1 MKSDKQKASNLR
13 VVGAEFA
20 AVLPDDLK
28 PWYRQGHLLRLN
40 FCILSL
46 SLLSSAN
53 GFDSSLMS
61 GLLALSQWNEFMNQ
75 PAGAWLGFINVI
87 YWAAVGIGAPTA
99 GWAATRFGRKP
110 TLHAAL
116 VFVAISTALHA
127 AAQNE
132 AMFIVGRLILGF
144 ATAIYGNAA
153 PMLIT
158 EIAYPTH
165 RSVASGLY
173 TCGFYVGS
181 IISAWAIFGTRD
193 YGSSM
198 SWRLPCIF
206 HMLCPLAAMPGS
218 LMCSESPRWLISIDQ
233 TEEARVILAKIHA
246 GGDATSPLVQY
257 EFAEIQA
264 TIAAESA
271 THEAASYAEM
281 LSTRS
286 NRWRTFITITL
297 GFFAQWTGNG
307 VVSYDLP
314 LVLDTVGITSVKD
327 QTLISGCLQIW
338 NFIFSVA
345 ASLLIDRLGRRML
358 YISSFFIMFIGF
370 ATIIGLSGSFA
381 STGAS
386 ATGLAV
392 IPFLF
397 IYFAGYDISLTPLLL
412 AYPVE
417 IWPYRLRGRGLS
429 LVWISTVLAIIFN
442 VFVNPIALAA
452 IGWKYYFV
460 FTAIILAYGA
470 VSYFFYPET
479 CGHTLEQMA
488 VVFGDQEDTHTDN
501 YMFDKKVTVGV
512 EKAGKEEIEE

>member
-1 MKSDKQKASNLR
+1 MKSDKQNASNLR
-13 VVGAEFA
+13 VVGAELA
-20 AVLPDDLK
+20 AVLPDDPK
-28 PWYRQGHLLRLN
+28 PWYRQGHLLKLN

-53 GFDSSLMS
+53 GFDGSLMN
-61 GLLALSQWNEFMNQ
+61 GLLALSQWNDFMNQ
-75 PAGAWLGFINVI
+75 PTGAWLGFINVV
-87 YWAAVGIGAPTA
+87 YWIAVGIGAPIA

-110 TLHAAL
+110 TLHWAL
-116 VFVAISTALHA
+116 IFVVISSAPQA
-127 AAQNE
+127 AAQNV
-132 AMFIVGRLILGF
+132 AMFIVGRFVLGF

-153 PMLIT
+153 PMLIA

-165 RSVASGLY
+165 RSIASALY
-173 TCGFYVGS
+173 TCGFYIGS
-181 IISAWAIFGTRD
+181 IISAWAVFGTRD

-198 SWRLPCIF
+198 AWRLPCILQ
-206 HMLCPLAAMPGS
+206 MLCPLAAMPG
-218 LMCSESPRWLISIDQ
+218 LLLCSESPRWLISVDR
-233 TEEARVILAKIHA
+233 TEEARAILIKIHA
-246 GGDATSPLVQY
+246 GGNVTSPLVQY
-257 EFAEIQA
+257 EFAEIQS

-271 THEAASYAEM
+271 SHDTASYAEM

-286 NRWRTFITITL
+286 NRWRTFITVTL

-307 VVSYDLP
+307 VVSYYLA

-327 QTLISGCLQIW
+327 QTLVSGCLQIW
-338 NFIFSVA
+338 NFLFSVA

-370 ATIIGLSGSFA
+370 AIITGLSGSFA
-381 STGAS
+381 STSAS
-386 ATGLAV
+386 GTGLAV

-429 LVWISTVLAIIFN
+429 LVWISTTLAIIFN

-460 FTAIILAYGA
+460 FMVIILAYGA
-470 VSYFFYPET
+470 VSFIFYPET
-479 CGHTLEQMA
+479 RGHTLEQMA
-488 VVFGDQEDTHTDN
+488 VIFGDQEDIHTDKQIYN
-501 YMFDKKVTVGV
+501 RKSSVGEYKAEREEL
-512 EKAGKEEIEE
+512 EK